1 MFLLSENF
9 QESLK
14 QLRIKRNLTQ
24 DELGTNLGVS
34 GQTIYKYENG
44 ITFPPPEKIEKILQ
58 FFRVDPNVLFGY
70 NSQSENI
77 NKLLKII
84 NNEAHLQADIFR
96 KLEAGDEKSVLKQLV
111 NEYPF
116 MEKQNFDKV
125 LNYNKFIFET
135 NIKKYIGQEIERLK
149 KINISREDES
159 TRQYD

>member
-1 MFLLSENF
+1 MLSENF

-24 DELGTNLGVS
+24 DELGKNLGVS

-58 FFRVDPNVLFGY
+58 FFKVDPNTLFGY
-70 NSQSENI
+70 SSQSKNL

-96 KLEAGDEKSVLKQLV
+96 NLKVGKEKSVLEQLV
-111 NEYPF
+111 KEYPF
-116 MEKQNFDKV
+116 LVNQDLDV
-125 LNYNKFIFET
+125 LINYNKFIFKTEVE
-135 NIKKYIGQEIERLK
+135 KYINKEIETF
-149 KINISREDES
+149 KISNKF
-159 TRQYD
+159 

>member
-1 MFLLSENF
+1 MCLLSENF

-58 FFRVDPNVLFGY
+58 FFRVDPNTLFGY
-70 NSQSENI
+70 SSQSENI
-77 NKLLKII
+77 NELLKII
-84 NNEAHLQADIFR
+84 NNEARLQADIFCNL
-96 KLEAGDEKSVLKQLV
+96 KVGDEKSVLEQLV

-116 MEKQNFDKV
+116 LVNQNLDV
-125 LNYNKFIFET
+125 LINYNKFIFKTEVE
-135 NIKKYIGQEIERLK
+135 KYINKEIK
-149 KINISREDES
+149 NFKIPNEF
-159 TRQYD
+159 